1 MPAHKVLRH
10 VWKTERNCMENR
22 DLAAAAAENN
32 AGADSAA
39 AGGSF
44 CADALRSWIKEA
56 HEKKNR
62 SYPKGSSAVLIPF
75 LIRDGVCHVLYEVR
89 AAKLLSQ
96 PGEICFPGGRI
107 EKGESP
113 METAVREATEE
124 LCVDRDMIEIVGAL
138 DDTIGPGTIPL
149 FSYIG
154 VLHDY
159 EGTWSASEVD
169 RVFTLPLDWILQ
181 NDPDV
186 YKIKL
191 ARQMPEDFPYEYIPG
206 GQEYRWRE
214 QSYSVP
220 FYPQLPTELSLFQE
234 PKAAELCGKAAETA
248 DSTSDAG
255 EDMKLPVLWGV
266 TARVTHSLA
275 VLLREG
281 RGEQTLR

>member
-1 MPAHKVLRH
+1 M
-10 VWKTERNCMENR
+10 
-22 DLAAAAAENN
+22 
-32 AGADSAA
+32 
-39 AGGSF
+39 
-44 CADALRSWIKEA
+44 
-56 HEKKNR
+56 
-62 SYPKGSSAVLIPF
+62 
-75 LIRDGVCHVLYEVR
+75 
-89 AAKLLSQ
+89 
-96 PGEICFPGGRI
+96 
-107 EKGESP
+107 
-113 METAVREATEE
+113 
-124 LCVDRDMIEIVGAL
+124 GAL

-206 GQEYRWRE
+206 GREYRWRE

-234 PKAAELCGKAAETA
+234 AKGSEHCGKAAETA
-248 DSTSDAG
+248 DSISDAG